1 MATSDASPPVAM
13 ASQAT
18 KTVLGMVIAIS
29 HARRSVGTSKLASYC
44 SLSKCPLRP
53 FAREG
58 GGDSLIPSSRILHQP
73 SHERNLG
80 SRVAFDPARKLEF
93 EQQQL
98 HGRCGLSR
106 LAHQFVHR
114 HRRRAERSEE
124 HPSELQSLMRISSA
138 VF

>member
-1 MATSDASPPVAM
+1 MATSDASPAVAM

-18 KTVLGMVIAIS
+18 KTVPGMVIAIS

-44 SLSKCPLRP
+44 ILSKCPLRP

-80 SRVAFDPARKLEF
+80 SRVAFD
-93 EQQQL
+93 
-98 HGRCGLSR
+98 
-106 LAHQFVHR
+106 
-114 HRRRAERSEE
+114 RSEE
-124 HPSELQSLMRISSA
+124 HTSALQSLMRISYA
-138 VF
+138 VFCLKKKKTT